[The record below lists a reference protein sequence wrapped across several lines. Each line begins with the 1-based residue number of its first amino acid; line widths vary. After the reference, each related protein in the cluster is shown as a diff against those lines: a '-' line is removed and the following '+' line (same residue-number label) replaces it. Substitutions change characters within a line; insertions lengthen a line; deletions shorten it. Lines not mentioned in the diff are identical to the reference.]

1 MSWIAAGVAVVGGGI
16 KMYQGYKQKQAGKDA
31 EGALDKPE
39 FEIPQEALKN
49 MSIAE
54 KEAYNGLPAE
64 QKRAFLENQQR
75 SSQTALRNSSDRRGG
90 LGVVSQIQGQENL
103 SNRQLLQDD
112 VNARQQNMQR
122 AMDARNVI
130 AGYKNKRF
138 EHEYSEYSTD
148 LDYARAQ
155 QGAGQQNMSAGMDTM
170 ISGAGQGLAGYAAA
184 RNAPEIQTTGKSSAF
199 ETGTPQT
206 LPDSNFPTSLGGKAG
221 AMIGGTGFGGGAM
234 NANNYSGG
242 NFTAPTSAFG
252 GQTQGGGFGSPSLIN
267 KDSSLFANYDW
278 LKFPKNGK
286 TE

>member
-16 KMYQGYKQKQAGKDA
+16 KMYQGYQQKQAGKNA

-54 KEAYNGLPAE
+54 KEAYNGLPDE

-122 AMDARNVI
+122 AMDARSVI
-130 AGYKNKRF
+130 AGYKDKRF

-170 ISGAGQGLAGYAAA
+170 LAGAGQGVAGFAGGGGFSGGGGA
-184 RNAPEIQTTGKSSAF
+184 
-199 ETGTPQT
+199 TPQ
-206 LPDSNFPTSLGGKAG
+206 LKTSIGGEGG
-221 AMIGGTGFGGGAM
+221 AMIGGTGFEGGAL
-234 NANNYSGG
+234 NAKNYSGG
-242 NFTAPTSAFG
+242 NFTATTSAFG

>member
-16 KMYQGYKQKQAGKDA
+16 KLYQGYKQKQAGKNA
-31 EGALDKPE
+31 ESALDKPE

-130 AGYKNKRF
+130 AGYKDKRF

-155 QGAGQQNMSAGMDTM
+155 QGAGKQNMSAGMDTM
-170 ISGAGQGLAGYAAA
+170 IAGAGQGVSGYAA
-184 RNAPEIQTTGKSSAF
+184 GGGFSG
-199 ETGTPQT
+199 GTPKLNVNQD
-206 LPDSNFPTSLGGKAG
+206 LMGGAPQLKTTIG
-221 AMIGGTGFGGGAM
+221 GQNNQMIGGTGFEGGAL
-234 NANNYSGG
+234 NAKNYLGG
-242 NFTAPTSAFG
+242 EFTAPNSAFG

>member
-16 KMYQGYKQKQAGKDA
+16 KLYKGYKQKQAGKNA

-54 KEAYNGLPAE
+54 RAETQGLPDS
-64 QKRAFLENQQR
+64 QKQAFLENQQR

-130 AGYKNKRF
+130 AGYKDKRF

-184 RNAPEIQTTGKSSAF
+184 RNAPGIQTTGKSSAF
-199 ETGTPQT
+199 ETSEG
-206 LPDSNFPTSLGGKAG
+206 G
-221 AMIGGTGFGGGAM
+221 AMIGGTGFEGGAM

-242 NFTAPTSAFG
+242 DFTAPTSAFG
-252 GQTQGGGFGSPSLIN
+252 GQTQGGGFGSPSFIN

>member
-16 KMYQGYKQKQAGKDA
+16 KMYQGYQQKKAGQNA

-155 QGAGQQNMSAGMDTM
+155 QGAGQQNMSAGMDTA
-170 ISGAGQGLAGYAAA
+170 IGGIGKGVAGYADAI
-184 RNAPEIQTTGKSSAF
+184 NAPGIQTTGKSSVF
-199 ETGTPQT
+199 ETGEGGANMKMSTPLGTSASGQPLVT
-206 LPDSNFPTSLGGKAG
+206 QVMTPTGGEVLP
-221 AMIGGTGFGGGAM
+221 GGGSTD
-234 NANNYSGG
+234 YSGG
-242 NFTAPTSAFG
+242 FNFSG
-252 GQTQGGGFGSPSLIN
+252 
-267 KDSSLFANYDW
+267 YDW
-278 LKFPKNGK
+278 LRFPKNGK

>member
-16 KMYQGYKQKQAGKDA
+16 KMYQGYQQKKAGQNA
-31 EGALDKPE
+31 ESALDKPE

-170 ISGAGQGLAGYAAA
+170 LAGAGQGIAGYAAGGGFSKGT
-184 RNAPEIQTTGKSSAF
+184 PTGKSSA
-199 ETGTPQT
+199 
-206 LPDSNFPTSLGGKAG
+206 LPDSNFPTSLGGKEG
-221 AMIGGTGFGGGAM
+221 ALIGGTGFEGGAL
-234 NANNYSGG
+234 NAKNYLGG
-242 NFTAPTSAFG
+242 SFTAPTSAFG
-252 GQTQGGGFGSPSLIN
+252 GQTQGGGFGSPSL
-267 KDSSLFANYDW
+267 FANYDW